1 VKPRTFQ
8 TPALPSSSNS
18 EEPGE
23 LVTDRWLTT
32 RDAAERLHVSLRT
45 IQLWV
50 EGGILPAARTP
61 GGHRRIPES
70 AVDALAAQTGL
81 GGVLNSH
88 QSNSRTGLA
97 SQSSACDILL
107 VEDNADQC
115 LLWERTLEAFGKRI
129 TLRTANSGYTGLLQ
143 IGRRKPDLLIT
154 DLMMP
159 GIDGFEMIRTLH
171 NSRDFGG
178 IKILVISAL
187 SAADISDRGGLPEGV
202 EALRKPVSPS
212 NLIERVEHALPQ
224 LTSAT
229 TDGR

>member
-1 VKPRTFQ
+1 MKPRTFQ
-8 TPALPSSSNS
+8 TPAQPSSSS
-18 EEPGE
+18 DEPGE

-81 GGVLNSH
+81 GGVLNAN
-88 QSNSRTGLA
+88 QSASR
-97 SQSSACDILL
+97 SQSSSVSDVLL
-107 VEDNADQC
+107 VEDNADQR

-129 TLRTANSGYTGLLQ
+129 TLRTADSGYTGLIQ

-159 GIDGFEMIRTLH
+159 GIDGFEMIRTLRQ
-171 NSRDFGG
+171 SRDYAS
-178 IKILVISAL
+178 IQIIVISAL
-187 SAADISDRGGLPEGV
+187 SSADITDRGGLPEGV
-202 EALRKPVSPS
+202 DALRKPISPS
-212 NLIERVEHALPQ
+212 SLIEKVEAALPA
-224 LTSAT
+224 LAGTPS
-229 TDGR
+229 